1 MSEVVHLIDNI
12 VANATEI
19 PTSQSDVDF
28 ILNLRSDYFKI
39 RSSIACR
46 LCAVSLAGDV
56 YL

>member
-28 ILNLRSDYFKI
+28 ILNLRSDYFNI

-46 LCAVSLAGDV
+46 LCEVSLAGDV